1 MCWCQIGRHGIRIE
15 FINEKGH
22 RKTATYL
29 PEVATEQGMQ
39 PFLLVFL
46 ATVYCAFIKFKFN
59 AAVEKFMRDLRIGC
73 MWRSIQHNNTTPLL
87 SFLFFCNFTTV
98 SMGSNMF
105 CRISQNCEQLFR
117 LNFLYGQGG
126 HPTLFWKKKTGGLLS
141 KFGTLAP
148 SKYCGR
154 RRQARTRLRPRR
166 VLRKGFS
173 L

>member
-1 MCWCQIGRHGIRIE
+1 VCWCQIGRHGIRIE

-73 MWRSIQHNNTTPLL
+73 M
-87 SFLFFCNFTTV
+87 
-98 SMGSNMF
+98 
-105 CRISQNCEQLFR
+105 
-117 LNFLYGQGG
+117 
-126 HPTLFWKKKTGGLLS
+126 
-141 KFGTLAP
+141 
-148 SKYCGR
+148 
-154 RRQARTRLRPRR
+154 
-166 VLRKGFS
+166 
-173 L
+173 